1 MKITLLFLSFI
12 LLLSQDIAAITTPIK
27 KPQEYQFLIAE
38 KGGRKKIFH
47 RGTSVRIDYGSS
59 NNLKRIKGVITKITG
74 DSVVVS
80 NYKKRNIITQ
90 SIAIKDIEK
99 LTKIKRKLKKGLLT
113 IGIITL
119 VLGGGLLYLFNNA
132 PDSAAYVEVVLY
144 LFGVSAL
151 YMILI
156 GLFLVYMPEI
166 FGGQSI
172 KKGWKFRAV

>member
-1 MKITLLFLSFI
+1 MKITLLLLGFI

-27 KPQEYQFLIAE
+27 QPKEYQFLIAE
-38 KGGRKKIFH
+38 KGRRKKIFLK
-47 RGTSVRIDYGSS
+47 GTSVRIDYGNSGTL
-59 NNLKRIKGVITKITG
+59 NRIKGVITKITG
-74 DSVVVS
+74 DTIEVS
-80 NYKKRNIITQ
+80 NYKKKNRTTL

-99 LTKIKRKLKKGLLT
+99 LTKIKRNLKKGLLS

-132 PDSAAYVEVVLY
+132 PDSAAYVQVVLY
-144 LFGVSAL
+144 LFGLSAL
-151 YMILI
+151 YMIVI
-156 GLFLVYMPEI
+156 GLFLVFIPEI